1 MCDTNYT
8 ENHINL
14 LVTNK
19 EVGLEV
25 NTDKTQYYM
34 FKSY

>member
-1 MCDTNYT
+1 MCDKNYKDKHNT
-8 ENHINL
+8 L
-14 LVTNK
+14 RVTNK

-25 NTDKTQYYM
+25 DTDKTQYYM